1 MLGAI
6 RFIDVDEMDVMTIR
20 EHSMCTDVEWDPTGR
35 YFAVDLVDVPLDAN
49 DCGMRVVMR
58 QCFTLRKIDG

>member
-35 YFAVDLVDVPLDAN
+35 YVASITSAWRSQVDS
-49 DCGMRVVMR
+49 GYVMWSF
-58 QCFTLRKIDG
+58 QGEAACLA